1 MEDKKRR
8 SIAFDLKRSE
18 LIRDFGQ
25 SGMAMRYQRLAKAL
39 QDNGFERQQ
48 QSTFI
53 SKEALSYTELRKKIK
68 NIIDSN
74 KWVLDYKHGIVYF
87 DTPKQFDAV
96 KVYESIIREDEP
108 YPENS
113 KDEGIKPSLDSK
125 LDEAREKMEKQ
136 KQTAKSYDRGKEKY
150 R

>member
-25 SGMAMRYQRLAKAL
+25 SGMAMRYQKLAKAL
-39 QDNGFERQQ
+39 QDNGFERHQ

-53 SKEALSYTELRKKIK
+53 SKEALYFHELLHKIKKII
-68 NIIDSN
+68 NSN
-74 KWVLDYKHGIVYF
+74 KWVLEYKHSIVFF
-87 DTPKQFDAV
+87 DTPEQFDAV
-96 KVYESIIREDEP
+96 AIYEDAIVKEKELSEKNQTSE
-108 YPENS
+108 
-113 KDEGIKPSLDSK
+113 KKTSLVSK

-136 KQTAKSYDRGKEKY
+136 KQTAKSYDRGKEKT